1 MMAEANQLEHSG
13 VVVWTHTADN
23 CRADACPIH
32 HRSALARQL
41 VVPSET
47 LTCLRCSA
55 DVALVEQLADTLTED
70 VRRWQCLDA
79 DCAATGLLTLTMS
92 VTQHRQLAAPRHVI
106 APRSWRMS

>member
-1 MMAEANQLEHSG
+1 M
-13 VVVWTHTADN
+13 TA
-23 CRADACPIH
+23 ATIAAGQGASP
-32 HRSALARQL
+32 SLARQL

-55 DVALVEQLADTLTED
+55 GVALVEQLADTLTED